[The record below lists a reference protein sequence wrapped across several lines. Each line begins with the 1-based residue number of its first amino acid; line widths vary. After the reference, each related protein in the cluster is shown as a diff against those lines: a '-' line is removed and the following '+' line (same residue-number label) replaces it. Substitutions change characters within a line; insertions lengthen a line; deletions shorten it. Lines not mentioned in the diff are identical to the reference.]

1 LISIDNSEL
10 DIRNWKLPSRTP
22 SLKGATHHEVMTAEA
37 VLFFVLLACPLL
49 DFIKGIEQTKRMIYA
64 A

>member
-1 LISIDNSEL
+1 
-10 DIRNWKLPSRTP
+10 
-22 SLKGATHHEVMTAEA
+22 MTAEA